1 MTARRTADKVRI
13 ARWLER
19 QGLAQYARAFEEHN
33 IGFDVLPELG
43 TDDLKE
49 VGVPLGDRKRL
60 LKAIADLRNSLE
72 SAGEAE
78 TGAAARDPP
87 TRRADPE
94 RRQLTLLFCDLVA
107 STELSARL
115 DPEDLREVVHAYQAS
130 VAAVVTRFEGH
141 VAKYMGDGV
150 LVYFGYPGAH
160 EDDPERAVRAGLE
173 LVHAVSKLQIRPD
186 VELKARVG
194 IATGEVVVG
203 DLVGQGS
210 AEEHAAIGETPNL
223 VARLYTLGEPGSVII
238 GRRTRRLVGD
248 LFEVASLGI
257 HHLKGFSEP
266 MQAWCVI
273 GEGFAENRFEALRG
287 ASLTPLI
294 GRDHEL
300 RLLLERWHRA
310 KEGHG
315 QVVLLSG
322 EPGIGKSR
330 LIRAL
335 RERLGGEN
343 YTPLSHYCSP
353 YHQNSALYPVI
364 GLLERA
370 AGLSRAEPPEHQL
383 EKLEAFLSRST
394 KQVEE
399 VVSLFAALLGIPT
412 GDGYPP
418 LDLSPERQKAR
429 TFEVL
434 LDQVESL
441 ARRQPVLSL
450 YKDLHW
456 VDPSTRELLGL
467 IVDRARRLPVLVIMT
482 FRPDFVPSWPPRRHV
497 TPIAL
502 GPLTERQ
509 SIAMIEWLTDGRA
522 LPPTVLDQILGKAEG
537 VPLFVEELTKT
548 ALASGLLKNR
558 GDRYELA
565 APLPQL
571 AIPTTLRD
579 SLMAR
584 LDRLA
589 PAKVVAQVAACIG
602 REFTY
607 PLLAAVSPL
616 PDTEVQAALNRLVA
630 AGLVFSRGTTPEA
643 SYAFKHALVRDA
655 AHQTLLKAQRQ
666 QLHGRIARMLE
677 ERFPETVEIEPE
689 LLAQHCTEAGLI
701 EQAVEY
707 CQRAGQQ
714 ALARSATAEAVAQ
727 LDRGLELLVGL
738 PDGPERRRR
747 ELGLQLMLGPALI
760 AAKGFAAPETGRAY
774 ARACE
779 LCRELG
785 DIPRLLPALYGQS
798 VVHWQRA
805 ELAAAHEVARELL
818 ELAEEEG
825 EAAAEVVGHRTLG
838 TFLFQLGRLAQ
849 SLAHSEIGL
858 ALYDSVRDRS
868 SRFVYAIDSRV
879 VCLLW
884 LSQALLGLG
893 YPEQA
898 QVRQSEALASAR
910 ELAHPNTIA
919 QALFCDW
926 TLHQLLRDGRA
937 TQAQTEELI
946 ALATEQGLP
955 LWLAAGVVIRGRTLA
970 AGGRAEDGVAVIRR
984 GLADYRATGAEL
996 FSPYFLALLADAYGR
1011 ADQAAIG
1018 LSVLAD
1024 ALDRVERTGA
1034 HWIEAEL
1041 HRLRGEL
1048 LLARPEPDQ
1057 SEAEASF
1064 HRALA
1069 VAYEQQA
1076 KLWELRAATSLARLW
1091 RDQRRRN
1098 EAHDLLAPI
1107 CGWFTEGF
1115 DTPDLE
1121 DAKALLNELG

>member
-13 ARWLER
+13 AQWLEQR
-19 QGLAQYARAFEEHN
+19 GLAQYARAFKEHN
-33 IGFDVLPELG
+33 IGFDVLPGIGDE
-43 TDDLKE
+43 DLKE
-49 VGVPLGDRKRL
+49 LGVPIGDRKRL
-60 LKAIADLRNSLE
+60 LKAIADLRMSLE
-72 SAGEAE
+72 GAGDAMIS
-78 TGAAARDPP
+78 AAARGPP
-87 TRRADPE
+87 LRRVDPE

-115 DPEDLREVVHAYQAS
+115 DPEELREVVHAYQAC

-141 VAKYMGDGV
+141 VAKYRGDGV

-173 LVHAVSKLQIRPD
+173 LVHAVAKLRIRPD
-186 VELKARVG
+186 VELEARVG

-203 DLVGQGS
+203 GLVGQGS

-223 VARLYTLGEPGSVII
+223 VARLHALGEPGSVII

-248 LFEVASLGI
+248 LFEVASLGV

-266 MQAWCVI
+266 VQAWRVI
-273 GEGFAENRFEALRG
+273 GEGSAESRFEALRG
-287 ASLTPLI
+287 ASPTPLV

-300 RLLLERWHRA
+300 GLLLERWHRA
-310 KEGHG
+310 KEGRG

-335 RERLGGEN
+335 RERLGGES
-343 YTPLSHYCSP
+343 YMPLSHYCSP
-353 YHQNSALYPVI
+353 YHQNSAFYPVI

-370 AGLSRAEPPEHQL
+370 VGLSRAEPPECQL
-383 EKLEAFLSRST
+383 DKLEALLSVST
-394 KQVEE
+394 EPVEE
-399 VVSLFAALLGIPT
+399 VVPLLAALLGIPT
-412 GDGYPP
+412 GDRYSP

-429 TFEVL
+429 TFEAL
-434 LDQVESL
+434 LDQMEGL

-467 IVDRARRLPVLVIMT
+467 ILDRARRLPVLVIMT
-482 FRPDFVPSWPPRRHV
+482 FRPDFIPSWPRRRHV

-502 GPLTERQ
+502 GPLGRRQ

-522 LPPTVLDQILGKAEG
+522 LPTTVLDQILAKTEG
-537 VPLFVEELTKT
+537 VPLFIEELTKT
-548 ALASGLLKNR
+548 VLASGLLKNG

-565 APLPQL
+565 GPLPQL

-584 LDRLA
+584 LDRLP
-589 PAKVVAQVAACIG
+589 PAKEVAQVAACIG

-607 PLLAAVSPL
+607 PLLAAISPL
-616 PDTEVQAALNRLVA
+616 PHAKVQTALDRLAAA
-630 AGLVFSRGTTPEA
+630 ELVFSRGTTPEA

-655 AHQTLLKAQRQ
+655 AHETLLKAQRQ
-666 QLHGRIARMLE
+666 QLHGRIATVLE
-677 ERFPETVEIEPE
+677 ERFPETVETEPE

-707 CQRAGQQ
+707 WQRAGQQ

-727 LDRGLELLVGL
+727 LDRGLKLLVGL

-747 ELGLQLMLGPALI
+747 ELGLQLVLGPALI

-785 DIPRLLPALYGQS
+785 DITKLLPALYGQS

-805 ELAAAHEVARELL
+805 ELAAAHEGARELL
-818 ELAEEEG
+818 RLAEEQG
-825 EAAAEVVGHRTLG
+825 DDAAEVVGHRTLG
-838 TFLFQLGRLAQ
+838 TFLFQLGRLAE
-849 SLAHSEIGL
+849 SLAHSESGL
-858 ALYDSVRDRS
+858 ALYDPVRDRS
-868 SRFVYAIDSRV
+868 SRFIYAIDSRV

-884 LSQALLGLG
+884 LSQALLALG

-898 QVRQSEALASAR
+898 QVRQGEALATAR

-937 TQAQTEELI
+937 GQAQAEALI
-946 ALATEQGLP
+946 ALTTEQGLP
-955 LWLAAGVVIRGRTLA
+955 LWLAAGVVIRGWALA
-970 AGGRAEDGVAVIRR
+970 AGGRAEEGIAVIRR
-984 GLADYRATGAEL
+984 GLADYRATGAAL
-996 FSPYFLALLADAYGR
+996 FSPYFLVLLADAHGR
-1011 ADQAAIG
+1011 ADQATIG
-1018 LSVLAD
+1018 LSLLAD
-1024 ALDRVERTGA
+1024 ALEGVERTGVR
-1034 HWIEAEL
+1034 WVEAEL

-1048 LLARPEPDQ
+1048 SLALPEPDQ
-1057 SEAEASF
+1057 SEAEACF
-1064 HRALA
+1064 RQALA
-1069 VAYEQQA
+1069 VAHEQQA

-1107 CGWFTEGF
+1107 YGWVTEGF
-1115 DTPDLE
+1115 DTVDLNE
-1121 DAKALLNELG
+1121 AKALLDALA